1 MPPRGITIGI
11 RQKKRV
17 FTKLLAPVIPTQV
30 LRKKGDPSDI
40 KSATVSSSNIPVVA
54 NLQIAVI
61 CINVLNAKNQHM
73 GKIHVKKTK
82 LIISNYFY

>member
-54 NLQIAVI
+54 KLQIAI
-61 CINVLNAKNQHM
+61 IGINVLNAANQLM
-73 GKIHVKKTK
+73 GKIHVRETR
-82 LIISNYFY
+82 LIISIYF

>member
-11 RQKKRV
+11 REKKRV
-17 FTKLLAPVIPTQV
+17 FTIILAPVIPPQV
-30 LRKKGDPSDI
+30 LRKKRDLSDI

-54 NLQIAVI
+54 KLQIALI

-73 GKIHVKKTK
+73 GKILVRVTR
-82 LIISNYFY
+82 LNISSYFC